1 MSERFRVV
9 VIGGGVIGVSTLFHL
24 AELGCED
31 SLLLERGALASGG
44 TGKSCSIIRTHYSI
58 PSNTELAVRSLGLFR
73 DFSTALGDP
82 DAESG
87 FVNSGYLVL
96 AGEGETARHLLD
108 NLAVQREHGAN
119 TYAISAEEALK
130 LHPLLDLAGVAA
142 IGWEP
147 ESGYADPH
155 LTTLSFANAAR
166 RRGASIRP
174 GTPVRDLIIDR
185 GRVEGVRTASGDIRA
200 DSVVSVIGPW
210 TPSLIASLGVDVPL
224 ANYRHTVLTLRS
236 AQPYSRQLPIV
247 KDLTVENKMYFR
259 PESGMILVG
268 TGDYGSEIDNP
279 DDIDFPADEEL
290 VVRQARQIARRV
302 PTFSDAGIVGS
313 WFGPYDVTPDWNPV
327 LGAAPGIEGLY
338 LAFGFSGHGFKLA
351 PVVGRALAQ
360 TVLGQQPDVDIGGYR
375 LSRFAEGKQLAGV
388 YGSGSIS

>member
-1 MSERFRVV
+1 
-9 VIGGGVIGVSTLFHL
+9 
-24 AELGCED
+24 LGCED

-119 TYAISAEEALK
+119 TYAISAEEALE
-130 LHPLLDLAGVAA
+130 LHPLLDFAGVAA

-185 GRVEGVRTASGDIRA
+185 GRVEGVRTAIGDIRA
-200 DSVVSVIGPW
+200 DAVVSVIGPW
-210 TPSLIASLGVDVPL
+210 TPSLIALLGVDVPL

-268 TGDYGSEIDNP
+268 TGDYGSQIDDP

-351 PVVGRALAQ
+351 PMVGRVLAQ
-360 TVLGQQPDVDIGGYR
+360 TVLGQRPDVDIGGYR